1 MKKQFHTN
9 RAAMTALTLGF
20 AIAGGAAQADMVEF
34 MNDPFKTTE
43 SLGTFTGSLRYEF
56 DPFSDRGLLTIAM
69 TNTSEPANGGYITG
83 FLFNIPGNDQ
93 LATASLESASYPFQ
107 QAFGSGLDA
116 MPFGTYDAGAALG
129 GNFQGG
135 GSPNDGIGVGETG
148 EFLFA
153 ITANDA
159 NTFNAADF
167 INGSTGDDLVL
178 RFRGFVNGGSDKV
191 IGTII
196 PAPGALALMGLA
208 FAADRRRRRRSA

>member
-20 AIAGGAAQADMVEF
+20 AIAGGAAQGDMVEF

-43 SLGTFTGSLRYEF
+43 SLGTFNGTLRYEF

-69 TNTSEPANGGYITG
+69 TNTSAPANGGYITG

-93 LATASLESASYPFQ
+93 LAMASLENASYPFQ
-107 QAFGSGLDA
+107 QTFGNGLNA

-178 RFRGFVNGGSDKV
+178 RFRGFENGGSDKV

-208 FAADRRRRRRSA
+208 FAADRRRRRRSC

>member
-20 AIAGGAAQADMVEF
+20 AIASGAAQADMVEF

-43 SLGTFTGSLRYEF
+43 SLGTFNGTLRYEF

-69 TNTSEPANGGYITG
+69 TNTSAPANGGYITG

-107 QAFGSGLDA
+107 QAFGNGLDA
-116 MPFGTYDAGAALG
+116 MPFGTYDAGAALD

-196 PAPGALALMGLA
+196 PAPGALALLGLA
-208 FAADRRRRRRSA
+208 FAADRRRRRRTG